1 MEWLRKSMPHSGI
14 QVCFTQRKPEEQFID
29 NWNRNS
35 AGGEQQRGCTLLV
48 SVLVKIEASHPASVL
63 ADFKK
68 HLPFILTSLETG
80 DNVYVHCVSGL
91 SRGPLVASLLSA
103 LLLREP
109 VLVSFNR
116 IKQLRNIH
124 VYPQTDRDGVLL
136 KVGLDLEGGIVP
148 LWASR
153 MVDAPVNKLPDF
165 DVYAF
170 NVCLRMP
177 LRRMHAVRRN
187 ANAEPR
193 LLLCKI
199 NHRDNNRII
208 QDVEET
214 YEPGSISAQAEA
226 FCPKCFFSLTASK
239 RLKVRAAGH
248 DIPKN

>member
-1 MEWLRKSMPHSGI
+1 MPECGI
-14 QVCFTQRKPEEQFID
+14 QVYCAQRKPEEQYID
-29 NWNRNS
+29 NWQD
-35 AGGEQQRGCTLLV
+35 GWQEKGCNLPG
-48 SVLVKIEASHPASVL
+48 SILVKIEASHPASVL

-136 KVGLDLEGGIVP
+136 KVGLDLEGGVVP
-148 LWASR
+148 LWASK
-153 MVDAPVNKLPDF
+153 MVDAPDKKLPDF

-170 NVCLRMP
+170 NVRLRMP

-214 YEPGSISAQAEA
+214 YEPGSISAQVEA
-226 FCPKCFFSLTASK
+226 FCLKCFLLLTASE
-239 RLKVRAAGH
+239 RLKVRAAELE
-248 DIPKN
+248 IP